1 MQQRE
6 RDLFKRRLPDAELQ
20 PVREQPAHPVGQ
32 TQPYYTINVNGTNNA
47 WTAKFVFIA
56 CNMWTPAQATW
67 LDSALSTSTTYT
79 FVVRHE
85 SPGTSGAPCVTA
97 SPSADSITTSHPFT
111 LIIAGH
117 THTYAYYSS
126 EKLVV
131 VGNGGAPLSGTVDY
145 GYVIARQSGSSIV
158 FNEYDY
164 MTNAVTNT
172 FTVQ

>member
-1 MQQRE
+1 MPNQATPNQN
-6 RDLFKRRLPDAELQ
+6 
-20 PVREQPAHPVGQ
+20 PVRVQPREKPV
-32 TQPYYTINVNGTNNA
+32 
-47 WTAKFVFIA
+47 
-56 CNMWTPAQATW
+56 PA
-67 LDSALSTSTTYT
+67 ST
-79 FVVRHE
+79 
-85 SPGTSGAPCVTA
+85 PCVTA

-117 THTYAYYSS
+117 THTYAYYAS
-126 EKLVV
+126 EKLVI
-131 VGNGGAPLSGTVDY
+131 VGNGGAPLSGSVDY